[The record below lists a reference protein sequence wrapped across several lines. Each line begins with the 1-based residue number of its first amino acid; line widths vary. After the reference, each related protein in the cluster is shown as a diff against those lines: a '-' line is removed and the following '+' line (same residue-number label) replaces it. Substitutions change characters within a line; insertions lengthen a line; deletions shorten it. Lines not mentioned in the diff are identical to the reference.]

1 MGVWRAIGNRRW
13 SSWDDTVTIEVG
25 HWRWGGMMGERMKG
39 VGLMETKVSTGLTGG
54 VSNRGHGGRG
64 GTREGETGRK
74 AKR

>member
-1 MGVWRAIGNRRW
+1 MGGWCAVGNRRW
-13 SSWDDTVTIEVG
+13 SGRDDAIAIEVR

-54 VSNRGHGGRG
+54 VSNRGHGRG